1 MTVDGRAI
9 AYGNA
14 IAMKLDNQEP
24 GVREPGVR
32 NPRLKAEVGLIRL
45 SVKYNIINSI
55 NNHCLEYP
63 M

>member
-1 MTVDGRAI
+1 M
-9 AYGNA
+9 YGGA

-45 SVKYNIINSI
+45 GVKYNIINSI